1 MKISDEEVIAAVL
14 ESSSVRAAAIKAGIS
29 NVALASRIQRM
40 RLNGIAL
47 PKGNTGSIDQYTPER
62 VNQLN
67 EYIHRKTQEI
77 NAREV

>member
-47 PKGNTGSIDQYTPER
+47 PKGNTGPTNQYTPER
-62 VNQLN
+62 VSELN
-67 EYIHRKTQEI
+67 EYINRKTQEI
-77 NAREV
+77 NAREL